1 MFLLNRSV
9 SCIRHT
15 LPWGKWY
22 TSPHGQRLPHV
33 FFGCKEWPILI
44 IAKKI
49 GIVQWWDIYS
59 WPHDSAPRPRNFSKI
74 LNFHIYI
81 LHTTAEFLKLYFI
94 FIKIYL
100 HFTYYLFK
108 KKYLSPQLLHW
119 ILTHFRSPNPYF
131 YEFFKSDADS
141 LGLVSSTLLW
151 NSRVNYRWKR
161 TCPKW
166 DTEPIGFV
174 IHLGRIMLVFHKT
187 KLQMFVVIIKWERRE
202 AAR

>member
-49 GIVQWWDIYS
+49 EIVQWWNIYT

-74 LNFHIYI
+74 LNFYIYI
-81 LHTTAEFLKLYFI
+81 LHTTAEFLELYFI
-94 FIKIYL
+94 FKKIYL
-100 HFTYYLFK
+100 HFTYHLFK
-108 KKYLSPQLLHW
+108 KLFWVRSCFTGSSRSFVHQ
-119 ILTHFRSPNPYF
+119 ILTFMSFLNQMPTPLDWWVPHFCEIRGESQ
-131 YEFFKSDADS
+131 
-141 LGLVSSTLLW
+141 V
-151 NSRVNYRWKR
+151 
-161 TCPKW
+161 
-166 DTEPIGFV
+166 
-174 IHLGRIMLVFHKT
+174 
-187 KLQMFVVIIKWERRE
+187 E
-202 AAR
+202 AYLP